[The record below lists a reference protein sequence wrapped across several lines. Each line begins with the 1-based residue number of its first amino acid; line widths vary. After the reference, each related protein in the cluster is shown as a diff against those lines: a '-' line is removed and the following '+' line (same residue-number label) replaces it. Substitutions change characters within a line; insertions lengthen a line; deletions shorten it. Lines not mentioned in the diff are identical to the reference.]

1 MDRILNSTNKTK
13 SETRAHNR
21 DEQDTQ
27 LCKHKKDGNTYTQSI
42 LGVNKHK
49 ITQDGQRI
57 YTINTR
63 LDQAQNNS
71 RRATHI
77 HNQY

>member
-1 MDRILNSTNKTK
+1 M
-13 SETRAHNR
+13 
-21 DEQDTQ
+21 
-27 LCKHKKDGNTYTQSI
+27 GNIYTQSI

-49 ITQDGQRI
+49 ITQDEQHI

-63 LDQAQNNS
+63 CEQTQITQNGQHIYTINTWREQTQNNS
-71 RRATHI
+71 RRTTHI

>member
-1 MDRILNSTNKTK
+1 MN
-13 SETRAHNR
+13 
-21 DEQDTQ
+21 
-27 LCKHKKDGNTYTQSI
+27 KHKITQDGQHIYTINTRGEQTKKTGNTYTQSI

-63 LDQAQNNS
+63 REQTQNNS
-71 RRATHI
+71 RGATHI
-77 HNQY
+77 HNQYLA

>member
-1 MDRILNSTNKTK
+1 M
-13 SETRAHNR
+13 
-21 DEQDTQ
+21 
-27 LCKHKKDGNTYTQSI
+27 GNIYTQSI

-49 ITQDGQRI
+49 TTQDGQHIYTINTCREQKQKDGQHI

-63 LDQAQNNS
+63 REQTQNNS
-71 RRATHI
+71 RRATYI